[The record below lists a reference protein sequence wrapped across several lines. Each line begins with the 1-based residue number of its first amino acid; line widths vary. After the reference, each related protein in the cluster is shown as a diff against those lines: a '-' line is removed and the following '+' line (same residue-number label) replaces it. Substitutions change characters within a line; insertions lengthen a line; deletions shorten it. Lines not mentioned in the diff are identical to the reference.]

1 MQLYIILVIFV
12 VMLLFA
18 LLWYNR
24 KRDKVE
30 ENTSVNWKEVWDERL
45 RRDR

>member
-1 MQLYIILVIFV
+1 MQLYIILVIFI

-18 LLWYNR
+18 LVWYTL
-24 KRDKVE
+24 KRDRVE
-30 ENTSVNWKEVWDERL
+30 ENTSVTWKDMWDERL